1 MVIIGLQQSFLHVD
15 NGMTMEDMVACKLVA
30 DRLNEVIIFRSTGSW
45 SMRWIEWHY
54 PTKNFHV
61 KGKSSDWG
69 PQAGFVP
76 YLGKY
81 SKVGRDEIKAKE
93 GTAAN
98 QDGIDHKFA
107 AQVQLTLKYDE
118 LMMQV
123 NDAAGNPP
131 KKAVA
136 DLWPIDK
143 SKDLLLRA
151 LRSGDDKPFSFRAVW
166 EKGDSYALF
175 VYTGK
180 DNAATLRYKSAAANG
195 VFDPGLKA
203 EFEPLMVMTS
213 AEKGADNRPM
223 TGDYD
228 LMAVCPPWHDY
239 GAASSEAIVKAAV
252 DFGPD
257 RKTVGQHFAAG
268 RNLDK
273 AMDMTTNSGAVGRTV
288 DQGGKQIKT
297 TFQGLTKRDAGK
309 NEHKDMGN
317 ITGRILRCINALNA
331 EMPNGASALRRVHH
345 NAESHRNHIFGA
357 ISGAEMEGG
366 DGVPL
371 TVFQPSSLYRI
382 HSHKAVSS
390 TARYGDVSTFETLAE
405 FKQYARLLQEAGYF
419 VPRNW
424 TWGMS
429 VRDQVAAGDFGA
441 LDAVYLGKSMIAAAR
456 VESYR
461 PK

>member
-15 NGMTMEDMVACKLVA
+15 NGMTMEDMLACKQVA

-45 SMRWIEWHY
+45 SMRWIAAGY

-76 YLGKY
+76 YKGEY
-81 SKVGRDEIKAKE
+81 SKVGRDEVKARE

-98 QDGIDHKFA
+98 LDGIVHQFA
-107 AQVQLTLKYDE
+107 SQVQLRLKLAE

-123 NDAAGNPP
+123 ERPAGNPP
-131 KKAVA
+131 KRACTDA
-136 DLWPIDK
+136 WPIEK

-151 LRSGDDKPFSFRAVW
+151 LRSGDDKPFFFRAVW
-166 EKGDSYALF
+166 EKGDIFSLF
-175 VYTGK
+175 VYAGK
-180 DNAATLRYKSAAANG
+180 DNAATLRYKIAAAAG
-195 VFDPGLKA
+195 VFEPAG
-203 EFEPLMVMTS
+203 FEPLMVMTS
-213 AEKGADNRPM
+213 SEVGADNRPM

-228 LMAVCPPWHDY
+228 LMAVCPPWLDY
-239 GAASSEAIVKAAV
+239 GSASAKAIVKPAV
-252 DFGPD
+252 NFGPD
-257 RKTVGQHFAAG
+257 SKTVGAHFAAG

-273 AMDMTTNSGAVGRTV
+273 AMDPGTNSGAVGRTV
-288 DQGGKQIKT
+288 AQGDKMVKA

-331 EMPNGASALRRVHH
+331 EMPNGATALRRVHH

-371 TVFQPSSLYRI
+371 TVFQPSSLYQV
-382 HSHKAVSS
+382 HSHKDVSP
-390 TARYGDVSTFETLAE
+390 TARFGDVSTFETLAE
-405 FKQYARLLQEAGYF
+405 FKRYASLLHEAGYF

-429 VRDQVAAGDFGA
+429 IRDKVGAGEFAALNNIIGGKA
-441 LDAVYLGKSMIAAAR
+441 LIAAAR
-456 VESYR
+456 VESYK
-461 PK
+461 P

>member
-1 MVIIGLQQSFLHVD
+1 MAIIGLQQSFLHVD
-15 NGMTMEDMVACKLVA
+15 NGMTMEDMLACKQVA
-30 DRLNEVIIFRSTGSW
+30 DTLKEVIIFRSTGSW
-45 SMRWIEWHY
+45 SMRWIALKY

-76 YLGKY
+76 YQGKY
-81 SKVGRDEIKAKE
+81 SKVGRDDVKAKE

-98 QDGIDHKFA
+98 QDGIDHQFA
-107 AQVQLTLKYDE
+107 GQVQLKLKRAE

-123 NDAAGNPP
+123 EKPAGNPP
-131 KKAVA
+131 KRACTEA
-136 DLWPIDK
+136 LPIEK
-143 SKDLLLRA
+143 SQDLLLTA
-151 LRSGDDKPFSFRAVW
+151 LRSGDDKPFYFRAVW
-166 EKGDSYALF
+166 EEGDKFSLF

-180 DNAATLRYKSAAANG
+180 DNGSKLRYKIAADAG
-195 VFDPGLKA
+195 VFDPVG
-203 EFEPLMVMTS
+203 FEPLMVMTS
-213 AEKGADNRPM
+213 SVVGADNRPM

-228 LMAVCPPWHDY
+228 LMAVCPRWLDY
-239 GAASSEAIVKAAV
+239 GAVSDEVIKKEKV

-257 RKTVGQHFAAG
+257 RKTVGAHFAAG

-273 AMDMTTNSGAVGRTV
+273 AMDPGTNSGAVGRTV
-288 DQGGKQIKT
+288 TQGGKVTKT
-297 TFQGLTKRDAGK
+297 TFQGLTKRDAGL

-317 ITGRILRCINALNA
+317 ITGRILRCINALN
-331 EMPNGASALRRVHH
+331 ERMPNGAKALRRVHH

-371 TVFQPSSLYRI
+371 TVFQPKSLYQGG
-382 HSHKAVSS
+382 SQ

-405 FKQYARLLQEAGYF
+405 FKEYASLLHAAGYF

-429 VRDQVAAGDFGA
+429 IRDKVAAGEFAA
-441 LDAVYLGKSMIAAAR
+441 LNNIYGGKALIAAAR
-456 VESYR
+456 VESHK
-461 PK
+461 P